1 MPIKLGPRS
10 VLECKTPYQY
20 IYLLELASFLFKT
33 LLVQTT
39 QVKNFRKVNTTF
51 VLFSVSFLSNCVQD
65 CMHWAN
71 VCNCTAKSLHSEC
84 YIKSLILFKHTSM
97 LCWFWCRVYITY
109 FFVFSIKEHEIT
121 KNKRKKLYKNV
132 IAKLSGNKVV
142 LLRKN
147 VPVRWPSCVH
157 YFQRVQ
163 KLE

>member
-10 VLECKTPYQY
+10 VLECKTSYQY

-51 VLFSVSFLSNCVQD
+51 VLFSVSFLRIACIE
-65 CMHWAN
+65 
-71 VCNCTAKSLHSEC
+71 HSEC

-132 IAKLSGNKVV
+132 IAKLSEIKSFYSEKMFPFVG
-142 LLRKN
+142 
-147 VPVRWPSCVH
+147 WPSCVH